1 MGNTAGQWE
10 PVLERSEGALARQ
23 HALAGVVR
31 YLSPAAVAL
40 ETMNDLSG
48 TGANR
53 YMRFR
58 AEAAQ
63 FQREWHAFFAPRMF
77 GGLRMRVADYDHM
90 PRFRMT
96 DDGFGF

>member
-1 MGNTAGQWE
+1 
-10 PVLERSEGALARQ
+10 
-23 HALAGVVR
+23 
-31 YLSPAAVAL
+31 
-40 ETMNDLSG
+40 MNDLSG

-77 GGLRMRVADYDHM
+77 GGLRMTVADYDHM
-90 PRFRMT
+90 PRFRMA
-96 DDGFGF
+96 DDDFGFQLARTLISLAGLLAATIALLAYAVRRIAQKAL